1 MRRRD
6 PIRIGD
12 ALNDFFTSTPTIA
25 RKIAE
30 ARIPDVWPRVVGD
43 IVASYTVRL
52 EIKTGGRLFVYL
64 SSSVVRNEIFM
75 QRAALKE
82 AINRAVGSDILT
94 TDRVSRRAPTVKYP
108 PRNSAAPFQRNR

>member
-64 SSSVVRNEIFM
+64 SSSVVHNEIFM

-94 TDRVSRRAPTVKYP
+94 TIIVK
-108 PRNSAAPFQRNR
+108 

>member
-75 QRAALKE
+75 QRAALCTRMNSLHCWSLICVALCYIKVFCLHSV
-82 AINRAVGSDILT
+82 IVLSVSDC
-94 TDRVSRRAPTVKYP
+94 
-108 PRNSAAPFQRNR
+108 

>member
-1 MRRRD
+1 MNSD
-6 PIRIGD
+6 VNIG
-12 ALNDFFTSTPTIA
+12 TIS
-25 RKIAE
+25 
-30 ARIPDVWPRVVGD
+30 DVYKRQ
-43 IVASYTVRL
+43 SYTVRL

-94 TDRVSRRAPTVKYP
+94 TIIVK
-108 PRNSAAPFQRNR
+108 

>member
-1 MRRRD
+1 MSVQMTAPAPSDSSFAQNSSHETPPSSSQPCVMTR
-6 PIRIGD
+6 P
-12 ALNDFFTSTPTIA
+12 FFTSTPTIA

-94 TDRVSRRAPTVKYP
+94 TIIVK
-108 PRNSAAPFQRNR
+108 

>member
-12 ALNDFFTSTPTIA
+12 ALNDFFPSTPT
-25 RKIAE
+25 
-30 ARIPDVWPRVVGD
+30 
-43 IVASYTVRL
+43 SYTVRL

-94 TDRVSRRAPTVKYP
+94 TIIVK
-108 PRNSAAPFQRNR
+108 